1 MHFRPMAR
9 VVETAREARMPGPAF
24 YAFDA
29 SRRLL
34 GAGIPEAVLE
44 ELAPSR
50 LAVAASRRLFSA
62 QRLLDGYLGEHKVV
76 WAAAKLLLADRPD
89 LVALFA
95 LRRLKWNARLAVSRR
110 LRLSAWPGRA
120 R

>member
-1 MHFRPMAR
+1 MAYPSLDWSR
-9 VVETAREARMPGPAF
+9 VVETAREARLPGPTF

-62 QRLLDGYLGEHKVV
+62 QRLIEGYLGEHKGVSG
-76 WAAAKLLLADRPD
+76 PD

-120 R
+120 T